1 MKKTLLERLKRDGGY
16 TLLELLV
23 VLTILGLLTMMATP
37 YVIRYIESGRV
48 KTART
53 EVSNIGAALDLYK
66 SDVGQYPS
74 TGEGLDA
81 LIKAPPGTDN
91 WNGPYLKK
99 AGVLKDPWGHP
110 YIYRSPGQHGEFDL
124 FSYGG
129 QSKPANDN
137 EKPEV
142 ANW

>member
-1 MKKTLLERLKRDGGY
+1 MKRTLLTNPSREDGY

-23 VLTILGLLTMMATP
+23 VLTILGLLTLMATP
-37 YVIRYIESGRV
+37 YVIRYLESGRV
-48 KTART
+48 RTART
-53 EVSNIGAALDLYK
+53 EVANIGAALDLYK

-74 TGEGLDA
+74 SAEGLDA
-81 LIKAPPGTDN
+81 LVKQPPGIDN

-99 AGVLKDPWGHP
+99 TGTLKDPWGHP

-129 QSKPANDN
+129 DSKPANDN
-137 EKPEV
+137 DKPEI

>member
-1 MKKTLLERLKRDGGY
+1 MKTKLLKTLKRDEGY

-23 VLTILGLLTMMATP
+23 VLTILGLLTALATP

-53 EVSNIGAALDLYK
+53 EVANISAALDLYK

-74 TGEGLDA
+74 SAQGLDA
-81 LIKAPPGTDN
+81 LVKPPGGVDN

-99 AGVLKDPWGHP
+99 IGEIKDPWGHP
-110 YIYRSPGQHGEFDL
+110 YNYRSPGQHGEFDL
-124 FSYGG
+124 YSYGN
-129 QSKPANDN
+129 SAKPSNDN

>member
-1 MKKTLLERLKRDGGY
+1 MKKTLLDKLKRDGGY

-74 TGEGLDA
+74 TAEGLDA
-81 LIKAPPGTDN
+81 LMKSPPGADN

-99 AGVLKDPWGHP
+99 AGALKDPWGHP

-124 FSYGG
+124 YSYGADA
-129 QSKPANDN
+129 KPANDN